1 MTDLLRKHDLPHQAL
16 REQALRSPKDK
27 QRVLRHYNRRVT
39 EAQLKASIE
48 DLKTKESHS
57 KVELLEFVKVRFNTT
72 LASIAA

>member
-1 MTDLLRKHDLPHQAL
+1 
-16 REQALRSPKDK
+16 
-27 QRVLRHYNRRVT
+27 VLRHYNRRAT

-57 KVELLEFVKVRFNTT
+57 EVEVLEFVKVRFNTT